1 MLRLVL
7 QPSQTVILF
16 LITPFVVVGHSLGA
30 DGVTGVSFPLPFT
43 GLSIYYR
50 NYVCDEVVWLSYDS
64 AFLRRCLLSSGMG
77 LAPH

>member
-7 QPSQTVILF
+7 QPSQTVIVC

-30 DGVTGVSFPLPFT
+30 DGVTGNSFPLPFT

-50 NYVCDEVVWLSYDS
+50 YCVYDEGVWLS
-64 AFLRRCLLSSGMG
+64 
-77 LAPH
+77 